1 MNMIQQD
8 SSNNNSSIL
17 IKAKTWNR
25 DSHGLY
31 DYENTNVKQSVL
43 GVNSSGIIIRK
54 KNDLKFFYTKW
65 W

>member
-54 KNDLKFFYTKW
+54 KK
-65 W
+65 